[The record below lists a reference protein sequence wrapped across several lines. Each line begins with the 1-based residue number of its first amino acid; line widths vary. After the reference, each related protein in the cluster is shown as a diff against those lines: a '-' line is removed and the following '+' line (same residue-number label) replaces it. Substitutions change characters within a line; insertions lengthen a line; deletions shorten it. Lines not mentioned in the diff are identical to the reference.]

1 MTILLRRFLFTAVQA
16 TMRPETTRS
25 WLFRSIRGRVEWQ
38 RDTFD
43 ELDKKTQA
51 LTYMG
56 RLPGRKLTGGSGNL
70 MSLKD
75 GGSAFRASDCK
86 TWRVGGNQPSDSH
99 LLSARVRS
107 PLVTIYRHIPFCAQA
122 YVDDLA
128 VGVALKVVLGQ
139 SHSSSYRRSFVLLG
153 RSLATRTRNF
163 YDVDHSSQPHLAGR

>member
-16 TMRPETTRS
+16 TVRRATTRS
-25 WLFRSIRGRVEWQ
+25 WLFRSIRGRVGSQ
-38 RDTFD
+38 RDTID
-43 ELDKKTQA
+43 ELDRKTQA
-51 LTYMG
+51 LTYMR

-70 MSLKD
+70 MALKD

-99 LLSARVRS
+99 LLPARVRS

-139 SHSSSYRRSFVLLG
+139 SHSSSYRRSFILLG
-153 RSLATRTRNF
+153 RSFSTRARNF
-163 YDVDHSSQPHLAGR
+163 YDADKGLAPD